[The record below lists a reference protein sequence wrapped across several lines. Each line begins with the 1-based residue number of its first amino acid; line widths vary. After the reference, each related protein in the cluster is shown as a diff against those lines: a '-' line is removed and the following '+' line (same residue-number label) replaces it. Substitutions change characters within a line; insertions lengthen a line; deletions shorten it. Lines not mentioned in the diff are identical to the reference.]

1 MHWIRE
7 TLEIEHD
14 SSEVGE
20 AQARQ
25 GPAIINVT
33 LAAIIAGDHLVRSYP
48 RTCCFPTPF
57 TNYHHHHSWIIP
69 LLFSRAARAIPLPIP
84 NG

>member
-48 RTCCFPTPF
+48 RTCCLPSPV
-57 TNYHHHHSWIIP
+57 HKHDSWKIP
-69 LLFSRAARAIPLPIP
+69 PLFSRAGRELPSP
-84 NG
+84 S